1 MLSTFDKILVK
12 FSDILWGMPT
22 ILLLLTLGLTL
33 TVATGFF
40 QFARFGYIWKNTFGK
55 IVRKEAG
62 EGDRGIVSAIK
73 TVTIAIRNV
82 VVADRKSVV

>member
-22 ILLLLTLGLTL
+22 ILLLLTLGLAL

-55 IVRKEAG
+55 IVRKEAEIG
-62 EGDRGIVSAIK
+62 RAHV
-73 TVTIAIRNV
+73 
-82 VVADRKSVV
+82 